1 MKTEDKIEEAREESL
16 TIFVDDNRLYSKY
29 SETVINNVKFHFD
42 AKWIKEEKYWELN
55 LSASDKR
62 MDFTIEFRMGEFKSQ
77 LERKGYKFI

>member
-1 MKTEDKIEEAREESL
+1 MKTEDKIEEAQEESL

-42 AKWIKEEKYWELN
+42 AKWNRVEKYWELN
-55 LSASDKR
+55 LSANDKR
-62 MDFTIEFRMGEFKSQ
+62 MGFTIEFKMGGFKSQ

>member
-16 TIFVDDNRLYSKY
+16 TIFIDNNRLYSKY
-29 SETVINNVKFHFD
+29 SETVINAVKFHFD
-42 AKWIKEEKYWELN
+42 AKWIKEGKYWELN

-62 MDFTIEFRMGEFKSQ
+62 MDFTIEFKMGGFKSQ